1 MTCLLTSPAAGQ
13 EPVPPAVGES
23 ARPALRIGLAAG
35 NLRLDG
41 VLDEDAWTRADSIAN
56 LVQIEPVEGQAPS
69 GRTVVRVLSTG
80 DALVFGIRA
89 DDPDA
94 GQITSFSR
102 SRDANLTNRITSGSS
117 TRISTAVPATC
128 SSSTPTGRGLTPWSP
143 TRAKARTHS
152 GTRSGRPRHTAPP
165 GDGPSRSGFRSRACS
180 SSAGSPSGASTCS
193 DAFSDCLNP
202 HAGRARTATSRSTS
216 PAGPAS

>member
-102 SRDANLTNRITSGSS
+102 SRDANLTNEDHIRL
-117 TRISTAVPATC
+117 TRHVSRRPFRLRVHRQPPRGAV
-128 SSSTPTGRGLTPWSP
+128 
-143 TRAKARTHS
+143 
-152 GTRSGRPRHTAPP
+152 
-165 GDGPSRSGFRSRACS
+165 
-180 SSAGSPSGASTCS
+180 
-193 DAFSDCLNP
+193 
-202 HAGRARTATSRSTS
+202 
-216 PAGPAS
+216 